1 MTEYL
6 ASLSDEDFAAWW
18 DVRIEEAA
26 QDGNEAEC
34 ERLMIAYG
42 EAFAERYPVE

>member
-6 ASLSDEDFAAWW
+6 KSLSDEDFAAWW

-26 QDGNEAEC
+26 QDGNEEEV
-34 ERLMIAYG
+34 ERLMVSYN
-42 EAFAERYPVE
+42 EAFVERFPA

>member
-1 MTEYL
+1 MTDYL
-6 ASLSDEDFAAWW
+6 ASLSDTEFAAWW

-26 QDGNEAEC
+26 MDGNEAEA

-42 EAFAERYPVE
+42 EAYAERFPL